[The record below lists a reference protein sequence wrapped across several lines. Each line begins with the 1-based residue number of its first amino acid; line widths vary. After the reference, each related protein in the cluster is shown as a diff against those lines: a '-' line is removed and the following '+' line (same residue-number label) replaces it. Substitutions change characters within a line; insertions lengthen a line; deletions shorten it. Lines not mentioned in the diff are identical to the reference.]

1 MNDHFFNKDDSLF
14 YLQTMEHITSLP
26 IVLLDKDGN
35 ILLNLGGWRDKDLAL
50 SQDKILKEDIIKKAQ
65 DNNIFI
71 YYDIFC
77 IHFGV
82 VKWFDNNIV
91 VIGPFTDFE
100 LSPGAVR
107 AFSIK
112 HNTALKPI
120 SKFDYTQLAAIL
132 VQINFLVTWQ
142 KK

>member
-65 DNNIFI
+65 
-71 YYDIFC
+71 
-77 IHFGV
+77 
-82 VKWFDNNIV
+82 
-91 VIGPFTDFE
+91 
-100 LSPGAVR
+100 
-107 AFSIK
+107 AFSD
-112 HNTALKPI
+112 A
-120 SKFDYTQLAAIL
+120 SKNKTLLIE
-132 VQINFLVTWQ
+132 
-142 KK
+142 KKKRLLEKKEFIRQYIDRFSF